1 MTTRP
6 KNKIRNYLIIHF
18 LVHLFDGEILSK
30 FYVKG
35 GENELYVVREEVK
48 KTANSNQT

>member
-6 KNKIRNYLIIHF
+6 KNKIRNYLIVHF

-30 FYVKG
+30 FYLKG
-35 GENELYVVREEVK
+35 GEKEVYVVREEVK
-48 KTANSNQT
+48 KIANSNRT